1 MKPASLVKL
10 KINCG
15 ARFSTRLQESANM
28 DVIEKVTIM
37 SATSARG
44 AGVDAPEGQNP
55 SFLPESPQRDDAGS
69 ADSLLFACNSHCCKI
84 SPSHVSQLS

>member
-1 MKPASLVKL
+1 MKPASLIKL

-28 DVIEKVTIM
+28 DVMEKVTVM

-44 AGVDAPEGQNP
+44 AGVNT
-55 SFLPESPQRDDAGS
+55 AGG
-69 ADSLLFACNSHCCKI
+69 AE
-84 SPSHVSQLS
+84 P